1 MLKIH
6 AKNWG
11 TATVLSLQ
19 GRIVIGETEILRDA
33 VDSLGE
39 TSAVILDLAQ
49 ITTVDAHGLG
59 VMLGLRERTQ
69 ARGMRLELMNASKPV
84 IQVFEI
90 TQLDTIFKMT
100 SVVEF
105 FPSVSREEGLRVSAL
120 RSCA

>member
-1 MLKIH
+1 M
-6 AKNWG
+6 
-11 TATVLSLQ
+11 
-19 GRIVIGETEILRDA
+19 IGETEIFRDA

-59 VMLGLRERTQ
+59 VMLELRERTH
-69 ARGMRLELMNASKPV
+69 ARGMRFELMNASKPV
-84 IQVFEI
+84 VRVFES

-105 FPSVSREEGLRVSAL
+105 FPSVFREEGLRVSAL